1 MTFSTFIRF
10 PVLFALWTGI
20 LMGTFFWKPVSSYA
34 GYGDG
39 GNQTPHVSIR
49 LVADKTKVTGGEKI
63 TLGIEQEIETGW
75 HTYWINPGDSG
86 TPARVS
92 WTLPKGFKVSEPAWP
107 IPGKMK
113 MGPLVNYGYEG
124 KVTLLQDL
132 TLPEK
137 LPSGPVTLNAQIDL
151 LVCHEIC
158 IPETHQA
165 QITLNGAE
173 KAQASVIALARAELP
188 LETGWEALI
197 SEENGTLEVRVIAE
211 NTAPFAKTGSIHF
224 FPEEWGLLDNT
235 AKPEAQIT
243 DTGLLIR
250 QGRGERALS
259 DVPTA
264 KGVIVYQDP
273 QGQKKGI
280 RIATLVDFSSAPSS
294 VNGILVSD
302 ISLLTALFS
311 ALLGGLI
318 LNLMPCVFPVLSMK
332 ALSLVKLKDKEI
344 SKARAH
350 GLAYTAGVLA
360 SFAVIAGALIALKAA
375 GAQIG
380 WGFQLQNPL
389 MILTLAY
396 LLFLIG
402 LNLSGFF
409 KLTAGRFAGIGTYF
423 TQKHGVTG
431 SFATGV
437 LAALV
442 ATPCTAPFM
451 GIAMGF
457 ALTQPALIAMS
468 VFLMLG
474 FGLALPY
481 LVLTFVPALRHL
493 LPHPGHWME
502 TFRQFL
508 AFPMF
513 ASAAWLVW
521 VLAQQT
527 NPMGV
532 FSALSGMIAL
542 TFMIWLAKL
551 RPEKR
556 AGKIVALFLML
567 GSLGFVIST
576 CTLSRH
582 KAEEGAFAVWED
594 WEPYTEARLNKLLRE
609 GHPVFVNMTAAWCIT
624 CKVNEKVALSTETTR
639 KIFKEKNIRTLKGD
653 WTNQDSEI
661 TKYLASYGRN
671 GVPLYV
677 YYPLRDEE
685 TGKRPEAVIL
695 PQILTTNTM
704 TETIQ

>member
-1 MTFSTFIRF
+1 MTFLKLIRF
-10 PVLFALWTGI
+10 LFFIGI
-20 LMGTFFWKPVSSYA
+20 LIGGIVGGGLSSYA
-34 GYGDG
+34 GYGDESSH
-39 GNQTPHVSIR
+39 HVSIR
-49 LVADKTKVTGGEKI
+49 LLADKTKLSGGEKI
-63 TLGIEQEIETGW
+63 TIGIEQKIDSGW

-86 TPARVS
+86 TPARIS
-92 WTLPKGFKVSEPAWP
+92 WEMPKGFETSDIRWP
-107 IPGKMK
+107 IPRKMK

-124 KVTLLQDL
+124 KVTLLQNL
-132 TLPEK
+132 TLPKK
-137 LPSGPVTLNAQIDL
+137 LPSGPISLKAQIDL

-158 IPETHQA
+158 IPETHHA
-165 QITLNGAE
+165 ELTLNGGE
-173 KAQASVIALARAELP
+173 KAQGTLIAQARAKMP
-188 LETGWEALI
+188 LETGWEAHI
-197 SEENGTLEVRVIAE
+197 SEIDGALEVRVIAQ
-211 NTAPFAKTGSIHF
+211 NTTPFTKTDSVHF

-235 AKPEAQIT
+235 AKPEAHIT
-243 DTGLLIR
+243 DTGLFIR
-250 QGRGERALS
+250 QARGERDLS

-264 KGVIVYQDP
+264 KGVVVYEDP
-273 QGQKKGI
+273 QGQTKAI
-280 RIATLVDFSSAPSS
+280 RISTLIDSSFSSARK
-294 VNGILVSD
+294 NGAQTSD
-302 ISLLTALFS
+302 ISLLGALLF
-311 ALLGGLI
+311 ALLGGLV

-332 ALSLVKLKDKEI
+332 ALSLVKLKGEDI

-350 GLAYTAGVLA
+350 GLAYTAGILM
-360 SFAVIAGALIALKAA
+360 SFAVIAGALIALKIG

-409 KLTAGRFAGIGTYF
+409 EFSAGRLSGIGTYF
-423 TQKHGVTG
+423 TQKHGLAG
-431 SFATGV
+431 SFATGI

-481 LVLTFVPALRHL
+481 LALTFIPALRHL

-532 FSALSGMIAL
+532 FLALSGMIAL
-542 TFMIWLAKL
+542 AFFIWLAKV
-551 RPEKR
+551 RPEKGI
-556 AGKIVALFLML
+556 GKIITLLLML
-567 GSLGFVIST
+567 GSLAFVIST
-576 CTLSRH
+576 CTLPQH
-582 KAEEGAFAVWED
+582 KNEQAQIGAENWA
-594 WEPYTEARLNKLLRE
+594 PYSAAQLKKLLRE

-624 CKVNEKVALSTETTR
+624 CKVNEKVALSTQSTR
-639 KIFKEKNIRTLKGD
+639 ALFKEKNIRYLKGD
-653 WTNQDSEI
+653 WTNQNPEI
-661 TKYLASYGRN
+661 TKYLASHNRN

-677 YYPLRDEE
+677 YYGPRDEE
-685 TGKRPEAVIL
+685 TGERPEAVVL
-695 PQILTTNTM
+695 PQILTSGIIN
-704 TETIQ
+704 ETLK